1 MAHSLQLAGGICLW
15 LYCTTTIAK
24 MVGIITIL
32 AILVFHIFI
41 SLISMLDAFVNL
53 MLADYHDL
61 TYVT

>member
-1 MAHSLQLAGGICLW
+1 MAHSLQFAGGICV
-15 LYCTTTIAK
+15 YCTTTIAK